1 MITEFEAREK
11 AQNEIDSFDQPDDD
25 RYIILDESTIS
36 KDWGWVYFYT
46 SEKWHTTQE
55 LTYAVA
61 GNAPFIIEKAT
72 GNIIVTGT
80 SEPVESYIKR
90 YEATGSPNA

>member
-1 MITEFEAREK
+1 MITEAEAREK
-11 AQNEIDSFDQPDDD
+11 AQNEIDSFDQPEDD

-46 SEKWHTTQE
+46 SEKWHTTKE
-55 LTYAVA
+55 LSYAVA
-61 GNAPFIIEKAT
+61 GNAPFIIEKTT
-72 GNIIVTGT
+72 GSLIVTGT
-80 SEPVESYIKR
+80 AEPVENYIKR